1 MLNLNMNKI
10 FYAIIISLSFQIAN
24 DFSLYDLNSTSET
37 YSENI
42 GPSYFSDDVI
52 FVYFGHFG

>member
-1 MLNLNMNKI
+1 MNKI

-24 DFSLYDLNSTSET
+24 DFSLEDLNSTSQT
-37 YSENI
+37 FSENI
-42 GPSYFSDDVI
+42 GPSYFTDDVI